1 MRSKPE
7 VFIIES
13 LKLCDEKKKWF
24 EGKILADML
33 NLSNKKCIYYYI
45 RTKKEFIKILNK
57 FYKTDYRYLHISC
70 HANKNEME
78 TTFDDIPFS
87 KLGDILKDFGK
98 NRRIFLSACSM
109 ANISL
114 ANEIIP
120 KTRCYSVLG
129 PSMKIDFDDAAV
141 FWTSFYHLMFK
152 HNPKVMK
159 REMLLSNAEKI
170 AKMLGIKLDYFGRG
184 KNRNCVTHIKLPRPK
199 RTHNSANAADS

>member
-13 LKLCDEKKKWF
+13 LKLNDEKNKWF

-33 NLSNKKCIYYYI
+33 NLSDKRSIYYYI
-45 RTKKEFIKILNK
+45 RTKKEFIEILDE
-57 FYKTDYRYLHISC
+57 FYMTDYRYLHISC
-70 HANKNEME
+70 HANKKEMG

-87 KLGDILKDFGK
+87 ELGDILKDIGED
-98 NRRIFLSACSM
+98 RRIFLSACSM

-120 KTRCYSVLG
+120 KSRCYSILG

-159 REMLLSNAEKI
+159 RETLLSNAEKI
-170 AKMLGIKLDYFGRG
+170 ARMLGIKLNYFGRKSN
-184 KNRNCVTHIKLPRPK
+184 KNRVSHTKLPRPK
-199 RTHNSANAADS
+199 SNA